1 MILPS
6 SVTIGLVA
14 VPASATLP
22 VERPLAGQHVAVLGK
37 GGVLSRRDIRA
48 LVERLGGTCAFSLS
62 DHTTV
67 VILTGDA
74 EVQTWPAPVRDV
86 MTEDTLCRA
95 AGLPDVETLRSRFY
109 STRDLLGMY
118 PGLREDHLR
127 YLGKWG
133 LIRPVAGRY
142 SFNDLHVIKAAAAD
156 LGRGVS
162 LNGILRGL
170 LAERTGQLAFDFQPP
185 RMDSPRARVVSLPAV
200 KHEARGAADR
210 AAQIRTANYTLAA
223 KYFLEGAELDDG
235 DERNLDLASAAY
247 RRALLFD
254 PQLVPALVN
263 LANIHYERDELVEAD
278 AIYEKAIRYDPE
290 CFEAYFNLGNI
301 HHDLARYPDAVVNYR
316 EALAINPAYPEAH
329 FYLAVTLEKLGR
341 SAEAKP
347 HWQQYRELD
356 PDGEFTE
363 LAKEF
368 SD

>member
-1 MILPS
+1 
-6 SVTIGLVA
+6 VA
-14 VPASATLP
+14 VPASLILP
-22 VERPLAGQHVAVLGK
+22 AERPFAGQHVAVLGK
-37 GGVLSRRDIRA
+37 GGVLSRRDMRA
-48 LVERLGGTCAFSLS
+48 LVERLGGTCAFTLS
-62 DHTTV
+62 DHTTI
-67 VILTGDA
+67 VIRTGDA
-74 EVQTWPAPVRDV
+74 SAEGWPAHVREV
-86 MTEDTLCRA
+86 LTEDAVCRA
-95 AGLPDVETLRSRFY
+95 AGLPDLEMLRTRYY
-109 STRDLLGMY
+109 SARDLQGMY

-156 LGRGVS
+156 LARGVP

-170 LAERTGQLAFDFQPP
+170 TAERTGQLAFDFQPS
-185 RMDSPRARVVSLPAV
+185 RMDSPRARVVSLPTV
-200 KHEARGAADR
+200 KQDARGAADR
-210 AAQIRTANYTLAA
+210 AAQIQSANYTLAA

-235 DERNLDLASAAY
+235 DERNLDMAAASY

-278 AIYEKAIRYDPE
+278 AIYEKAIRIDPE

-301 HHDLARYPDAVVNYR
+301 FHDLARYPEAVVNYR
-316 EALAINPAYPEAH
+316 EALAINPSYPEAH

-341 SAEAKP
+341 AAEAKP
-347 HWQQYRELD
+347 HWQHYRELD
-356 PDGEFTE
+356 PEGEFTE